1 MRKLITNQKAI
12 TLIALV
18 VTIIVLL
25 TLAGVTI
32 SSVISDDGVIKKAQE
47 AKFKMEASSYKE
59 IEYNK
64 QLLMTQRE
72 VDNIYTLKDIL
83 NSEIETLEKGI
94 TRSNDTISMI
104 RVAEGGL
111 VSISSISQRIFQ
123 LLTNYVQE
131 DYTDEEKETIRTEI
145 EELRKEID
153 NIAEEVEFDNTKLL
167 NGTYSYLLE
176 FGDKTFEQGSMQVTI
191 ENMNWKSLYGDEELD
206 YKNAIE
212 TMEKVRKVI
221 ENVAKQRSILGSRQK
236 AIESNIDSMNTL
248 KENISNIITDIFG
261 DGTTTITEEQSI
273 EYANSKNTELNFIIT
288 AESALV
294 EITDILQRIQ
304 ELAIQ
309 IANNGYIADES
320 EKQSI
325 QDEIDRLIDVIE
337 IRLKHTKVTNKKF
350 LQGYFPYLNEIDIAK
365 MGLDNISIKTEQ
377 KAAKALEKIQGA
389 LDRIS
394 KARAALGTRANEI
407 EKDENY
413 KTAESDL
420 GCAFNIKIRSEQ
432 AKINEVIN
440 DKFAIINGKLFYTG
454 NDQNEKKWA
463 QDLEIAIK
471 ENT

>member
-32 SSVISDDGVIKKAQE
+32 TSVISDDGVIKKAQE

-94 TRSNDTISMI
+94 TRSNDTISTI
-104 RVAEGGL
+104 RTAEGGL
-111 VSISSISQRIFQ
+111 DTIASNSQRILQ
-123 LLTNYVQE
+123 LLTNYVQ
-131 DYTDEEKETIRTEI
+131 DDCTDGDKEAIRTEI
-145 EELRKEID
+145 EQIRKEID
-153 NIAEEVEFDNTKLL
+153 FIAENTEFDNTKLL

-176 FGDKTFEQGSMQVTI
+176 FGDKTFEQGSMQITI

-206 YKNAIE
+206 YNNATE
-212 TMEKVRKVI
+212 TREKVRKVI
-221 ENVAKQRSILGSRQK
+221 ENVAKQRSILGVRQT
-236 AIESNIDSMNTL
+236 AIQRNIDSMNTL
-248 KENISNIITDIFG
+248 KENISDIITDIFG

-288 AESALV
+288 AESALG

-304 ELAIQ
+304 EFAIQ
-309 IANNGYIADES
+309 IANGDIAGERD
-320 EKQSI
+320 KQSI
-325 QDEIDRLIDVIE
+325 QDEIDRLIDIIE

-350 LQGYFPYLNEIDIAK
+350 LQGYLPYLREIDIAK

-377 KAAKALEKIQGA
+377 KAVKALEKIQGA
-389 LDRIS
+389 LDMIS
-394 KARAALGTRANEI
+394 KARTALGTRANEI

>member
-32 SSVISDDGVIKKAQE
+32 TSVISDDGVIKKAQE

-94 TRSNDTISMI
+94 TRSNDTISTI
-104 RVAEGGL
+104 RTAEGGL
-111 VSISSISQRIFQ
+111 ETIHSNSQRIFQ

-131 DYTDEEKETIRTEI
+131 DCTDEEAIKPEI
-145 EELRKEID
+145 EELKKDID
-153 NIAEEVEFDNTKLL
+153 NIAEKTEFDNTKLL

-176 FGDKTFEQGSMQVTI
+176 FGDKTFEQGSMQITI

-221 ENVAKQRSILGSRQK
+221 EKIAKQRSILGSRQK

-325 QDEIDRLIDVIE
+325 QDEIDRLIDIIE

-350 LQGYFPYLNEIDIAK
+350 LQGYLPYLNEIDIAK

-377 KAAKALEKIQGA
+377 KAVKALEKIQGA
-389 LDRIS
+389 LDMIS
-394 KARAALGTRANEI
+394 KARAALGTRMNEI

>member
-94 TRSNDTISMI
+94 TRSKDTISMI

-111 VSISSISQRIFQ
+111 DSISSISQRIFE

-131 DYTDEEKETIRTEI
+131 DYTGEEKETIKTEI
-145 EELRKEID
+145 EELKKEID
-153 NIAEEVEFDNTKLL
+153 NIAEEVVFDNTKLL

-176 FGDKTFEQGSMQVTI
+176 FGDKTFEQGSMQITI

-206 YKNAIE
+206 YNNATE
-212 TMEKVRKVI
+212 TREKVGKVI
-221 ENVAKQRSILGSRQK
+221 GKIAKQRGILGSRQT
-236 AIESNIDSMNTL
+236 AIQRNIDSMNTL
-248 KENISNIITDIFG
+248 KENISDIITDIFG
-261 DGTTTITEEQSI
+261 DGITTITEEQSI

-288 AESALV
+288 AESALG
-294 EITDILQRIQ
+294 EITDNLQRIQ
-304 ELAIQ
+304 AFAIQ
-309 IANNGYIADES
+309 IANGYIAGEVD
-320 EKQSI
+320 KQSI

-337 IRLKHTKVTNKKF
+337 IRLKHTKITNKKF
-350 LQGYFPYLNEIDIAK
+350 LQGYLPYLSEIDIAK

-377 KAAKALEKIQGA
+377 KAVKALEKIQGA

>member
-176 FGDKTFEQGSMQVTI
+176 FGDKTFEQGSMQITI

-206 YKNAIE
+206 YNNATE
-212 TMEKVRKVI
+212 TREKVGKVI
-221 ENVAKQRSILGSRQK
+221 KKIAKQRNILGTRQN
-236 AIESNIDSMNTL
+236 AIQRNIDSMNTL

-273 EYANSKNTELNFIIT
+273 EYAN
-288 AESALV
+288 
-294 EITDILQRIQ
+294 
-304 ELAIQ
+304 
-309 IANNGYIADES
+309 
-320 EKQSI
+320 
-325 QDEIDRLIDVIE
+325 
-337 IRLKHTKVTNKKF
+337 
-350 LQGYFPYLNEIDIAK
+350 
-365 MGLDNISIKTEQ
+365 
-377 KAAKALEKIQGA
+377 
-389 LDRIS
+389 
-394 KARAALGTRANEI
+394 
-407 EKDENY
+407 
-413 KTAESDL
+413 
-420 GCAFNIKIRSEQ
+420 
-432 AKINEVIN
+432 
-440 DKFAIINGKLFYTG
+440 
-454 NDQNEKKWA
+454 
-463 QDLEIAIK
+463 
-471 ENT
+471 

>member
-32 SSVISDDGVIKKAQE
+32 TSVISDDGVIKKAQE

-94 TRSNDTISMI
+94 TRSNDTISVI
-104 RVAEGGL
+104 RTAEGGL
-111 VSISSISQRIFQ
+111 DTIDSSSQRILQ
-123 LLTNYVQE
+123 LLTNYVQ
-131 DYTDEEKETIRTEI
+131 DDCTDEKKETIKTEI
-145 EELRKEID
+145 EELKKEID
-153 NIAEEVEFDNTKLL
+153 YIVENTEFDNTKLL

-176 FGDKTFEQGSMQVTI
+176 FGDKTFEQGSMQITI

-206 YKNAIE
+206 YNNATE
-212 TMEKVRKVI
+212 TREKVGKVI
-221 ENVAKQRSILGSRQK
+221 EKIAKQRNILGIRQN
-236 AIESNIDSMNTL
+236 AIQRNIDSMNTL

-288 AESALV
+288 AQSALG

-304 ELAIQ
+304 EVAIR
-309 IANNGYIADES
+309 IANGYTADES
-320 EKQSI
+320 DKQYI
-325 QDEIDRLIDVIE
+325 QDEIDGLIDVIE
-337 IRLKHTKVTNKKF
+337 IRLKHTKITNKKF
-350 LQGYFPYLNEIDIAK
+350 LQGYLPYLREIDIAK

-377 KAAKALEKIQGA
+377 KAVKALEKIQGA
-389 LDRIS
+389 LDMIS
-394 KARAALGTRANEI
+394 KARTALGTRANEI

>member
-94 TRSNDTISMI
+94 TRSKDTISMI

-111 VSISSISQRIFQ
+111 VSITSISQRIFQ

-131 DYTDEEKETIRTEI
+131 DYTGEEKETIKTEI
-145 EELRKEID
+145 EELKKEID
-153 NIAEEVEFDNTKLL
+153 NIAEEVVFDNTKLL

-176 FGDKTFEQGSMQVTI
+176 FGDKTFEQGSMQITI

-206 YKNAIE
+206 YNNATE
-212 TMEKVRKVI
+212 TREKVGKVI
-221 ENVAKQRSILGSRQK
+221 GKIAKQRGILGSRQT
-236 AIESNIDSMNTL
+236 AIQRNIDSMNTL
-248 KENISNIITDIFG
+248 KENISDIITDIFG
-261 DGTTTITEEQSI
+261 DGITTITEEQSI

-288 AESALV
+288 AESALG
-294 EITDILQRIQ
+294 EITDNLQRIQ
-304 ELAIQ
+304 AYAIQ
-309 IANNGYIADES
+309 IANGYIAGEVD
-320 EKQSI
+320 KQSI

-337 IRLKHTKVTNKKF
+337 IRLKHTKITNKKF
-350 LQGYFPYLNEIDIAK
+350 LQGYLPYLSEIDIAK

-377 KAAKALEKIQGA
+377 KA
-389 LDRIS
+389 
-394 KARAALGTRANEI
+394 
-407 EKDENY
+407 
-413 KTAESDL
+413 
-420 GCAFNIKIRSEQ
+420 
-432 AKINEVIN
+432 
-440 DKFAIINGKLFYTG
+440 
-454 NDQNEKKWA
+454 
-463 QDLEIAIK
+463 
-471 ENT
+471 

>member
-32 SSVISDDGVIKKAQE
+32 TSVISDDGVIKKAQE

-104 RVAEGGL
+104 RTAEGGL
-111 VSISSISQRIFQ
+111 DSIHSISQRILQ

-145 EELRKEID
+145 EEMRKEID
-153 NIAEEVEFDNTKLL
+153 NIAEEVVFDNTKLL

-176 FGDKTFEQGSMQVTI
+176 FGDKTFEQGSMQITI

-206 YKNAIE
+206 YNNATE
-212 TMEKVRKVI
+212 TREKVGKVI
-221 ENVAKQRSILGSRQK
+221 EKIAKQRSILGIRQN
-236 AIESNIDSMNTL
+236 AIQRNIDSMNTL

-288 AESALV
+288 AQSALG

-304 ELAIQ
+304 EVAIK
-309 IANNGYIADES
+309 IANGYTAGES
-320 EKQSI
+320 DKQYI

-337 IRLKHTKVTNKKF
+337 IRLKHTKITNKKF
-350 LQGYFPYLNEIDIAK
+350 LQGYLPYLREIDIAK

-377 KAAKALEKIQGA
+377 KAVKALEKIQGA
-389 LDRIS
+389 LDMIS
-394 KARAALGTRANEI
+394 KARTALGTRANEI

-420 GCAFNIKIRSEQ
+420 ECAFNIKIRSEQ

>member
-32 SSVISDDGVIKKAQE
+32 TSVISDDGVIKKAQE

-104 RVAEGGL
+104 QTAEGGL
-111 VSISSISQRIFQ
+111 DSIHSISQRILQ

-131 DYTDEEKETIRTEI
+131 DYTGEEKETIKTEI
-145 EELRKEID
+145 EELKKKID
-153 NIAEEVEFDNTKLL
+153 YIVENTEFDNTKLL

-176 FGDKTFEQGSMQVTI
+176 FGDKTFEQGSMQITI

-206 YKNAIE
+206 YNNATE
-212 TMEKVRKVI
+212 TREKVGKVI
-221 ENVAKQRSILGSRQK
+221 EKIAKQRNILGIRQN
-236 AIESNIDSMNTL
+236 AIQRNIDSMNTL

-288 AESALV
+288 AQSALG

-304 ELAIQ
+304 EVAIQ
-309 IANNGYIADES
+309 IANGYTADES
-320 EKQSI
+320 DKQYI

-337 IRLKHTKVTNKKF
+337 IRLKHTKITNKKF
-350 LQGYFPYLNEIDIAK
+350 LQGYLPYLREIDIAK

-377 KAAKALEKIQGA
+377 KAVKALEKIQGA
-389 LDRIS
+389 LDMIS
-394 KARAALGTRANEI
+394 KARTALGTRANEI

>member
-32 SSVISDDGVIKKAQE
+32 TSVISDDGVIKKAQE

-94 TRSNDTISMI
+94 TRSNDTISTI
-104 RVAEGGL
+104 QTAEGGL
-111 VSISSISQRIFQ
+111 NSIASISQRIFE

-131 DYTDEEKETIRTEI
+131 DYTDEEKETIKTEI

-176 FGDKTFEQGSMQVTI
+176 FGDKTFEQGSMQITI

-206 YKNAIE
+206 YNNATE
-212 TMEKVRKVI
+212 TREKVGKVI
-221 ENVAKQRSILGSRQK
+221 EKINKQRSVLGSRQN
-236 AIESNIDSMNTL
+236 AIQRNIDSMNTL

-288 AESALV
+288 AESALG
-294 EITDILQRIQ
+294 EITDNLQRIQ
-304 ELAIQ
+304 EFAIQ
-309 IANNGYIADES
+309 IANGYIADES
-320 EKQSI
+320 DKQSI

-337 IRLKHTKVTNKKF
+337 IRLKHTKITNKKF
-350 LQGYFPYLNEIDIAK
+350 LQGYLPYLSEIDIAK

-377 KAAKALEKIQGA
+377 KAEKALEKIQGA
-389 LDRIS
+389 LDMIS
-394 KARAALGTRANEI
+394 KDRTALGTRANEI
-407 EKDENY
+407 GKDENY
-413 KTAESDL
+413 KTAESDF

-440 DKFAIINGKLFYTG
+440 DKFTIINGKLFYTG

>member
-32 SSVISDDGVIKKAQE
+32 TSVISDDGVIKKAQE

-104 RVAEGGL
+104 RTADGGL
-111 VSISSISQRIFQ
+111 ETIHSNSQRIFQ

-131 DYTDEEKETIRTEI
+131 DCTDEEAIKPEI
-145 EELRKEID
+145 EELKKDID
-153 NIAEEVEFDNTKLL
+153 NIAEEGVFDNTKLL

-176 FGDKTFEQGSMQVTI
+176 FGDKTFEQGNMQITI

-206 YKNAIE
+206 YNNATE
-212 TMEKVRKVI
+212 TREKVGKVI
-221 ENVAKQRSILGSRQK
+221 EKIAKQRSILGSRQT
-236 AIESNIDSMNTL
+236 AIQRNIDSMNTL

-288 AESALV
+288 AESALG
-294 EITDILQRIQ
+294 EITDNLQRIQ
-304 ELAIQ
+304 AVSIQ
-309 IANNGYIADES
+309 IANGYIADES

-325 QDEIDRLIDVIE
+325 QDEIDRLIDIIE
-337 IRLKHTKVTNKKF
+337 LRLKHTKVTNKKF
-350 LQGYFPYLNEIDIAK
+350 LQGYLPYLSEIDIAK

>member
-32 SSVISDDGVIKKAQE
+32 TSVISDDGVIKKAQE

-104 RVAEGGL
+104 RTAEGGL
-111 VSISSISQRIFQ
+111 DSIHSISQRILQ

-131 DYTDEEKETIRTEI
+131 DYTGEEKETIKTEI
-145 EELRKEID
+145 EELKKEID
-153 NIAEEVEFDNTKLL
+153 YIVENAEFDNTKLL

-176 FGDKTFEQGSMQVTI
+176 FGDKTFEQGSMQITI

-206 YKNAIE
+206 YNNATE
-212 TMEKVRKVI
+212 TREKVGKVI
-221 ENVAKQRSILGSRQK
+221 EKIAKQRNILGIRQN
-236 AIESNIDSMNTL
+236 AIQRNIDSMNTL

-288 AESALV
+288 AQSALG

-304 ELAIQ
+304 EVAIR
-309 IANNGYIADES
+309 IANGYTADES
-320 EKQSI
+320 DKQYI

-337 IRLKHTKVTNKKF
+337 IRLKHTKITNKKF
-350 LQGYFPYLNEIDIAK
+350 LQGYLPYLREIDIAK

-377 KAAKALEKIQGA
+377 KAVKALEKIQGA
-389 LDRIS
+389 LDMIS
-394 KARAALGTRANEI
+394 KARTALGTRANEI